1 LIRVAAV
8 GDLHCDSDSPGR
20 IRPIFAGINS
30 EADLLILTGD
40 LTNSGEVYEAELL
53 IEELRDIT
61 IPIVAILGNH
71 DYESDKQHE
80 IAQVLR
86 DHKIIVLDGE
96 HVTLN
101 FHGQTVGI
109 GGLKGFA
116 GGFSKHMVAAFGER
130 QLKDF
135 VHVGLREAYKLETSL
150 NALDTD
156 FRVVALHYSPIRDTM
171 IGESLEVFPFL
182 GSSALCY
189 PIDKLGAD
197 VVFHAHAHYGSR
209 LGQTESG
216 IRVYNVARP
225 IIQTYVIH
233 ELG

>member
-1 LIRVAAV
+1 MIRIAAI
-8 GDLHCDSDSPGR
+8 GDLHCDSDAPGR
-20 IRPIFAGINS
+20 IRPLFAGVNN
-30 EADLLILTGD
+30 EADLLLLTGD
-40 LTNSGEVYEAELL
+40 LTNSGEVHEAEIL

-71 DYESDKQHE
+71 DYEADHQDE
-80 IAQVLR
+80 IAQILR
-86 DHKIIVLDGE
+86 DHHLIVLDGDQ
-96 HVTLN
+96 VTLK

-109 GGLKGFA
+109 AGTKGFA
-116 GGFSKHMVAAFGER
+116 GGFSKHMVAAFGEQ
-130 QLKDF
+130 QLKEF
-135 VHVGLREAYKLETSL
+135 VHVGLRESYKLETSL

-156 FRVVALHYSPIRDTM
+156 FRVVILHYSPIRDTM
-171 IGESLEVFPFL
+171 IGESLEVYPFL

-209 LGQTESG
+209 LGQTDTG

-225 IIQTYVIH
+225 IVQTYIIH
-233 ELG
+233 TLG